1 MRVTLASSFQF
12 MQTEIGRINEK
23 TADLQKQAATGK
35 KINEV
40 SDDPTAVRPILNY
53 RTQIESSDRYTR
65 NMDAAKTGLKNYD
78 YQLGRA
84 FDLLVQAK
92 EQTVAAGNGALR
104 DEDMAT
110 MGKIVEGLREELLG
124 VANSQSDGRY
134 IFAGYEEDTQPFADD
149 GTFNGDNNTRT
160 LEIAPGEEVDISV
173 SGEEVFGS
181 LADSDSIFTTLQN
194 ISTAMKDPAI
204 GIDSNDV
211 ESLQEVMD
219 TVSSTRADVGTRI
232 NRLESAVSYREKAVL
247 DMKEFLSDYED
258 ADIVEVSSQLMQ
270 QETSLKAALAVTTKI
285 GQLSLLDYM

>member
-134 IFAGYEEDTQPFADD
+134 IFAGYEEDTKPFADD
-149 GTFNGDNNTRT
+149 GTFNGDDNTRT

-173 SGEEVFGS
+173 SGKEVFAS
-181 LADSDSIFTTLQN
+181 TTPDNIFETLQN

-204 GIDSNDV
+204 EIDSNDV